1 MRRGGLVT
9 VTGKD
14 TGCDTGRRAPGAEG
28 ARDPEVSDPGESICL
43 SILRE
48 VPDGL
53 ILVNSEARCQYLNP
67 AFTRITG
74 YTLEDI
80 PSLEAWFERAHPNPV
95 YRRDMQ
101 AMGEKLLRGDQ
112 NTLVASV
119 VCRSGKVRDIE
130 LRQAPI
136 GRGCTLIVARDVTER
151 VLIEERLR
159 QATNELTAVIE
170 AFPDLFLRLN
180 ADGTILDSRAGR
192 LAEVPLVSRALLG
205 RRVQELLP
213 DEAAEVLGGLLIESV
228 RTDTP
233 AAPLEFACMG
243 PGMVRHYEI
252 RVVPLQELH
261 LLAVIRDITSRKEAE
276 EELQR
281 HREHLEDL
289 IAERTTELEHAN
301 QRLEYLLRCI
311 EATERRAATDWLESS
326 IEQGALAVAG
336 HDEGRITTD
345 AAGVIVIVD
354 AAAEGL
360 TGYSEDELV
369 GRPIWDIL
377 SVTRET
383 LTAKVL
389 GGGGSAECAEG
400 AEVVREDGSQIS
412 VRILCDAVVDAAG
425 VVIGMVCTFKKA

>member
-9 VTGKD
+9 VTGND
-14 TGCDTGRRAPGAEG
+14 TGWSTKKRSPGAEG
-28 ARDPEVSDPGESICL
+28 VREPKASDPGEGICL
-43 SILRE
+43 AILRE

-53 ILVNSEARCQYLNP
+53 ILVDSEARCQYLNP

-80 PSLEAWFERAHPNPV
+80 PSLEAWFERAHPNPA

-101 AMGEKLLRGDQ
+101 TMGEKLLRGDYS
-112 NTLVASV
+112 TLVASV
-119 VCRSGKVRDIE
+119 VCQSGKVRDIE

-159 QATNELTAVIE
+159 QATSELTAVIE

-213 DEAAEVLGGLLIESV
+213 DEAADILGDLLLEAV

-233 AAPLEFACMG
+233 AAPLEFACMS
-243 PGMVRHYEI
+243 PGGVRHYEI
-252 RVVPLQELH
+252 RVVPLHELH
-261 LLAVIRDITSRKEAE
+261 LLAVIREITNRKEAE
-276 EELQR
+276 EELHR

-289 IAERTTELEHAN
+289 IAERTAELERAN

-326 IEQGALAVAG
+326 IDQGALAAVGYDA
-336 HDEGRITTD
+336 GRITTD
-345 AAGVIVIVD
+345 GAGAIVIVD

-369 GRPIWDIL
+369 GRPIWDLL
-377 SVTRET
+377 SGARET

-389 GGGGSAECAEG
+389 GDGGFAECTEG
-400 AEVVREDGSQIS
+400 VVLVKSDGSRLPIS
-412 VRILCDAVVDAAG
+412 ILCDAVVDAAG
-425 VVIGMVCTFKKA
+425 VVIGMVCTFKKM